1 MAGTKVK
8 AIIGVEAIDEL
19 VVYDLA
25 RGRQVVEICEACSV
39 DAGSLRW
46 SPSGRQLYFSA
57 RYRQGD
63 GFDHRHYIYDAKS
76 GAVVPFPM
84 AGVPFEIEVER
95 ARFLQP
101 LLWLAD
107 KHLAVPTRNRS
118 EGRRDGNGCV
128 RTLKSRVSA
137 VP

>member
-1 MAGTKVK
+1 MTLEPAPAGQRVAYLRKVGSFAMAGTKVK

-63 GFDHRHYIYDAKS
+63 GFDHRHRSDEPTSELQSLMRISY
-76 GAVVPFPM
+76 AVFCLKKQTNNLTT
-84 AGVPFEIEVER
+84 
-95 ARFLQP
+95 LQTN
-101 LLWLAD
+101 D
-107 KHLAVPTRNRS
+107 
-118 EGRRDGNGCV
+118 
-128 RTLKSRVSA
+128 
-137 VP
+137 

>member
-1 MAGTKVK
+1 MTLEPAPAGQRVAYLRKVGSFAMAGTKVK

-76 GAVVPFPM
+76 GAVVPIGR
-84 AGVPFEIEVER
+84 ASCRER
-95 ARFLQP
+95 VWQS
-101 LLWLAD
+101 
-107 KHLAVPTRNRS
+107 V
-118 EGRRDGNGCV
+118 
-128 RTLKSRVSA
+128 
-137 VP
+137 

>member
-76 GAVVPFPM
+76 GAVVPFQM
-84 AGVPFEIEVER
+84 AGVQFEI
-95 ARFLQP
+95 
-101 LLWLAD
+101 
-107 KHLAVPTRNRS
+107 RS
-118 EGRRDGNGCV
+118 EEH
-128 RTLKSRVSA
+128 TSELKSLMRI
-137 VP
+137 

>member
-1 MAGTKVK
+1 MLQRPPCPTRTDTLFPCTALFRS
-8 AIIGVEAIDEL
+8 IGVEAIDEL

-76 GAVVPFPM
+76 GAVVPFQM

-95 ARFLQP
+95 AQIGRAS
-101 LLWLAD
+101 W
-107 KHLAVPTRNRS
+107 R
-118 EGRRDGNGCV
+118 EGVCPYV
-128 RTLKSRVSA
+128 
-137 VP
+137 